1 MIISKKALNFK
12 KQIRNLSSIQSLV
25 LCAFFVAIYIV
36 LYFCNIKIT
45 NDIQFRPGYLAI
57 AAAGMYGGPIMG
69 ALTGAVGDVLSM
81 LVTGGQGEVFFFGFT
96 LSYAL
101 MGFFFGLVLHGGP
114 ITVVRGIAAALVE
127 FLVSVFLNTYW
138 LMIMYYSGQ
147 NYIALMITRI
157 PKCLIMLVISSI
169 VLTIIMKA
177 LYTAFS
183 RARLLPA
190 YE

>member
-1 MIISKKALNFK
+1 MIINKKALKFK
-12 KQIRNLSSIQSLV
+12 SQIVNLSSTRSLV

-96 LSYAL
+96 ASYAL
-101 MGFFFGLVLHGGP
+101 MGFFFGIVLHGGA
-114 ITVVRGIAAALVE
+114 ITVVRSIAAALVE
-127 FLVSVFLNTYW
+127 FLISIFLNTYW
-138 LMIMYYSGQ
+138 LMIMYYQGQ
-147 NYIALMITRI
+147 NYFALLITRL
-157 PKCLIMLVISSI
+157 PKCLIMLVISSV
-169 VLTIIMKA
+169 VLTVIMKA
-177 LYTAFS
+177 LYTAFN
-183 RARLLPA
+183 RAGLLPK
-190 YE
+190 Y